1 MVLDKYIKFIQYRFI
16 GYAIAVV
23 LFTVFITGT
32 VMNGGFN
39 WGIDFVGGIKVIAKF
54 DQNVTAPQIREVLRA
69 NNVTADVQKYGGDEV
84 NEYVISTRLPE
95 RASYANVSEGA
106 QERAVE
112 MAAAATGTTLEVGN
126 AGVDRIQSL
135 LKGNFSNVQIIGI
148 DEVGPAIGDY
158 LKKSAIYLFLWCV
171 ALMMVYLAF
180 RFEFRY
186 SVGALAAIVHDV
198 LLTFLF
204 CGMFSI
210 EINIPI
216 IAGILTI
223 FGYSVNDTIVVYDRI
238 RENLSN
244 MAKQS
249 FMEISNRSVTQ
260 TLSRTILTTVTSL
273 IAVFCLY
280 MIGEDVIND
289 FALILLFGFTVGVF
303 STIFIA
309 TPLVYEWN
317 RIKSKS

>member
-1 MVLDKYIKFIQYRFI
+1 MDKYIKFIQYRFI
-16 GYAIAVV
+16 GYVVTVV
-23 LFTVFITGT
+23 LFIVFITGT

-39 WGIDFVGGIKVIAKF
+39 WGIDFVGGIKIIAKF
-54 DQNVTAPQIREVLRA
+54 DQSVTAPKIREVLRA
-69 NNVTADVQKYGGDEV
+69 GNINADVQKYGGDEV

-95 RASYANVSEGA
+95 RAAYANVYEGA

-112 MAAAATGTTLEVGN
+112 MAAAATGSTLAVTNTGAE
-126 AGVDRIQSL
+126 RIQAL
-135 LKGNFSNVQIIGI
+135 LKNNFTNVQIVGI

-158 LKKSAIYLFLWCV
+158 LKKSAIYLFFWCV

-180 RFEFRY
+180 RFEFRF

-198 LLTFLF
+198 ALTFLF

-238 RENLSN
+238 RENLTN

-249 FMEISNRSVTQ
+249 FMEIINRSVTQ

-289 FALILLFGFTVGVF
+289 FALILLFGFSVGVF
-303 STIFIA
+303 STIFVA
-309 TPLVYEWN
+309 SPLVYEWN
-317 RIKSKS
+317 RIKGK

>member
-1 MVLDKYIKFIQYRFI
+1 LDKYLKFIQYRFI
-16 GYAIAVV
+16 GYVVTVV
-23 LFTVFITGT
+23 LFIVFITGT

-39 WGIDFVGGIKVIAKF
+39 WGIDFVGGIKIIAKF
-54 DQNVTAPQIREVLRA
+54 DQSVTAPKIREVLRA
-69 NNVTADVQKYGGDEV
+69 GNINADVQKYGGDEV

-95 RASYANVSEGA
+95 RAAYANVYEGA
-106 QERAVE
+106 QERAAE
-112 MAAAATGTTLEVGN
+112 MAAAATGSTLAVTNTGAE
-126 AGVDRIQSL
+126 RIQTL
-135 LKGNFSNVQIIGI
+135 LKNNFSNVQIVGI

-158 LKKSAIYLFLWCV
+158 LKKSAIYLFFWCV

-180 RFEFRY
+180 RFEFRF

-198 LLTFLF
+198 ALTFLF

-238 RENLSN
+238 RENLTN

-249 FMEISNRSVTQ
+249 FMEIINRSVTQ
-260 TLSRTILTTVTSL
+260 TLSRTILTTITSL

-289 FALILLFGFTVGVF
+289 FALILLFGFSVGVF
-303 STIFIA
+303 STIFVA
-309 TPLVYEWN
+309 SPLVYEWN
-317 RIKSKS
+317 RIKGK

>member
-1 MVLDKYIKFIQYRFI
+1 MDKYLKFIQYRFI
-16 GYAIAVV
+16 GYVVTVV
-23 LFTVFITGT
+23 LFIVFITGT

-39 WGIDFVGGIKVIAKF
+39 WGIDFVGGIKIIAKF
-54 DQNVTAPQIREVLRA
+54 DQSVTAPKIREVLRA
-69 NNVTADVQKYGGDEV
+69 GNINADVQKYGGDEV

-95 RASYANVSEGA
+95 RAAYANVYEGA
-106 QERAVE
+106 QERAAE
-112 MAAAATGTTLEVGN
+112 MAAAATGSTLAVTNTGAE
-126 AGVDRIQSL
+126 RIQAL
-135 LKGNFSNVQIIGI
+135 LKNNFTNVQIVGI

-158 LKKSAIYLFLWCV
+158 LKKSAIYLFFWCV

-180 RFEFRY
+180 RFEFRF

-198 LLTFLF
+198 ALTFLF

-238 RENLSN
+238 RENLTN

-249 FMEISNRSVTQ
+249 FMEIINRSVTQ
-260 TLSRTILTTVTSL
+260 TLSRTILTTITSL

-289 FALILLFGFTVGVF
+289 FALILLFGFSVGVF
-303 STIFIA
+303 STIFVA
-309 TPLVYEWN
+309 SPLVYEWN
-317 RIKSKS
+317 RIKGK